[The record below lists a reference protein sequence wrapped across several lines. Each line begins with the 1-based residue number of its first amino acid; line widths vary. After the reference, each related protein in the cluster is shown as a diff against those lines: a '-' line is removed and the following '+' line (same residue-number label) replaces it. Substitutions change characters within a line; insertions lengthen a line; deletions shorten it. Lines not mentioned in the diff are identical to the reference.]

1 MMLGF
6 GLAVMALV
14 LCVAVAGFLYF
25 YLVINLYRG
34 LEEQPA
40 DNPRPQRKRRRGKR
54 RGRGRQIRGIDQ
66 SISENITANLPLR
79 QRPRPHEND
88 EPL

>member
-14 LCVAVAGFLYF
+14 LCVAVAGFHYF
-25 YLVINLYRG
+25 GHVINLYRG
-34 LEEQPA
+34 LEGQLA

-54 RGRGRQIRGIDQ
+54 RGKGRQLRGTDQ
-66 SISENITANLPLR
+66 PISENITANLPLQ
-79 QRPRPHEND
+79 QRPKPQEND
-88 EPL
+88 ELF